1 MRRPLFL
8 AAVALCLGAG
18 ALRAQG
24 LWSSSLRLAPQFN
37 AYNIKEPFNE
47 KISELSVPL
56 FFVIPVA
63 TGFNVDIGTAFASV
77 QLTRRVDSAGVI
89 TTTKSSLSGL
99 TDTQLRLNYTLGQDY
114 VVLTAGLNLPTGS
127 ATLDPDQV
135 EAATRIGSDF
145 FTFPVSGFGS
155 GFGVTGGVAV
165 ARPVGAWNLGF
176 GASVRHSSE
185 YEPFRNTAGSAT
197 KYQPGPEYR
206 ARFGVDRPMG
216 TGRVSLGLIYS
227 KFGDDK
233 ANAATFSSGDRF
245 VTQFALNNSL
255 TESVN
260 YSFVVWD
267 LVRTSG
273 TLIDGAPS
281 PSGNIGNALLAVSV
295 RGPNDVG
302 IEPSIETRMLTQQG
316 SDASVMATLGLRC
329 IFNRGIWA
337 VVPGVGYSMGS
348 AESASLSGYRATL
361 GMRFGGGS

>member
-185 YEPFRNTAGSAT
+185 YEPFRNTAGSST
-197 KYQPGPEYR
+197 KYQPGPEYC
-206 ARFGVDRPMG
+206 ARFRVDRPMG
-216 TGRVSLGLIYS
+216 TGRVLLGLIYS
-227 KFGDDK
+227 
-233 ANAATFSSGDRF
+233 
-245 VTQFALNNSL
+245 
-255 TESVN
+255 
-260 YSFVVWD
+260 
-267 LVRTSG
+267 
-273 TLIDGAPS
+273 
-281 PSGNIGNALLAVSV
+281 
-295 RGPNDVG
+295 
-302 IEPSIETRMLTQQG
+302 
-316 SDASVMATLGLRC
+316 
-329 IFNRGIWA
+329 
-337 VVPGVGYSMGS
+337 
-348 AESASLSGYRATL
+348 
-361 GMRFGGGS
+361 